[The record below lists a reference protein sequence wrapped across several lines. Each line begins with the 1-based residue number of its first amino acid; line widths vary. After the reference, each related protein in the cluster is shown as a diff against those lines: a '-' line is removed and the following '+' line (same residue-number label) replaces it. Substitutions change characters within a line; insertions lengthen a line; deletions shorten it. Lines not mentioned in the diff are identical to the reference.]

1 MKKQNG
7 ITLIALVI
15 TIIVLLILAG
25 VSIAM
30 ISGDDG
36 IATRAQEAKEETE
49 EQAFLDEVKVYLNE
63 YIIEKNISD
72 EEILPEDV
80 VDGLTFENYANPGT
94 ENYYEV
100 YKFKGK
106 YVKVYMDQ
114 DTGEIKGLEYLGTSY

>member
-63 YIIEKNISD
+63 YIIEKNMSD
-72 EEILPEDV
+72 EEIYPEDV
-80 VDGLTFENYANPGT
+80 VDGLEFEDGST
-94 ENYYEV
+94 ESDGRIYEV
-100 YKFKGK
+100 YSFKGK
-106 YVKVYMDQ
+106 FVKVYYDDDGNMAD
-114 DTGEIKGLEYLGTSY
+114 LVYLGTSY